1 MIARGGSGCGAC
13 RFVRLVAAA
22 TLVLGSIAAAAS
34 SAHAQSNQAAN
45 KADSFPS
52 RMIKIVVPFPPGGP
66 TDVAARIVVDQL
78 ATRLKQSVIV
88 ENQAG
93 ASGRTGSK
101 AVAKAAPDGY
111 TLLIGGTN
119 MNAVVPALFKKLD
132 YDPVRDFTPVAAIA
146 IDALVM
152 VVTPSLPVKS
162 VADLVAYAKANP
174 GKLATGS
181 PVGISSHFAV
191 ELFKIRAGIDTI
203 FVPYKG
209 GAPAIQ
215 DVMGGHIQLTFNN
228 KSVLLQLIQGEKVR
242 ALAVASQKRWPELPE
257 VPTMAEVGFP
267 GFLSGSWYGLL
278 APAATPP
285 AIVDKINATVN
296 GILRSKEAQVSFA
309 KLGIDPNV
317 GSPQDFAAEL
327 ARQVVQWDA
336 VVKETGVKVE

>member
-1 MIARGGSGCGAC
+1 MSGSEVAGRGWRQLIEAAAAVIVAGMA
-13 RFVRLVAAA
+13 VAAA
-22 TLVLGSIAAAAS
+22 
-34 SAHAQSNQAAN
+34 AHAQTEP
-45 KADSFPS
+45 ADAYPS
-52 RMIKIVVPFPPGGP
+52 RLIKIIVPFPPGGP

-78 ATRLKQSVIV
+78 GSRLKQTVII

-101 AVAKAAPDGY
+101 QVAKAAPDGY

-119 MNAVVPALFKKLD
+119 LNAVIPALFKKLD
-132 YDPVRDFTPVAAIA
+132 YDPVGDFAPVAAIA
-146 IDALVM
+146 TDALVM
-152 VVTPSLPVKS
+152 VVSPTLPVRS
-162 VADLVAYAKANP
+162 VAELVALVKSKP
-174 GKLATGS
+174 GQMSGGS
-181 PVGISSHFAV
+181 VVGISSHFAF
-191 ELFKIRAGIDTI
+191 ELFKLRAGLDIL